1 MGIHYAWRV
10 LLDDDDWDKDVS
22 MACFPDDEIPAKH
35 RSQKSLWLSTLI
47 LTGIIILGAGFY
59 LWRHAQAGLAQIE
72 SELSETVAVEEILLN
87 RDKAAQIPS
96 TAITHFDLL
105 DEQALVQLRCVSATQ
120 PLAYRETRFYRQ
132 AGTDWL
138 HTVPNEAFWGGEES
152 LESEYFVFVFRHRD
166 REAVSATVPLLDDH
180 YEKMLLALGLPLPVD
195 EKIQVTVVPEPGV
208 HARWIMEQTAIELL
222 SPVLIAVPE
231 AVTEAEVLAEGAMH
245 LLSAEAVQVATDIGY
260 GDDAYT
266 PVYLNQGVQ
275 LWLSWER
282 DDPLAKYRKVIVPW
296 VYGELPL
303 GPSQLPAS
311 FFEMCQL
318 IDIWQR
324 PRWELGVY
332 LPCALTTPVI
342 SPDPP
347 PATLLDDIPILGPSH
362 MSARPREAIRGQSL
376 AVATVLAYVA
386 QDFGPAR
393 IPSLLTAIGD
403 GDTWAEIAADQF
415 GMCEVAFEA
424 GWHAYLLD
432 EYGVDLDRAP
442 RS

>member
-1 MGIHYAWRV
+1 MKR
-10 LLDDDDWDKDVS
+10 
-22 MACFPDDEIPAKH
+22 CF
-35 RSQKSLWLSTLI
+35 W
-47 LTGIIILGAGFY
+47 
-59 LWRHAQAGLAQIE
+59 
-72 SELSETVAVEEILLN
+72 
-87 RDKAAQIPS
+87 PS
-96 TAITHFDLL
+96 
-105 DEQALVQLRCVSATQ
+105 
-120 PLAYRETRFYRQ
+120 
-132 AGTDWL
+132 
-138 HTVPNEAFWGGEES
+138 AF
-152 LESEYFVFVFRHRD
+152 
-166 REAVSATVPLLDDH
+166 
-180 YEKMLLALGLPLPVD
+180 PVD
-195 EKIQVTVVPEPGV
+195 EICVTVVPEPGV

-362 MSARPREAIRGQSL
+362 MSAWPQGRPLGTIPGRRHRVSVRGTGFWPCSNPVTSDSHWRRGHL
-376 AVATVLAYVA
+376 GRNRSRPV
-386 QDFGPAR
+386 
-393 IPSLLTAIGD
+393 
-403 GDTWAEIAADQF
+403 
-415 GMCEVAFEA
+415 
-424 GWHAYLLD
+424 WH
-432 EYGVDLDRAP
+432 V
-442 RS
+442 